1 MKHTYIL
8 VILIILTSCVS
19 KRKTVS
25 EVVQTKTEEIT
36 SETTREERKT
46 ISEWIK
52 ELSGS
57 IVISEVEYYPP
68 SDTVQPSPQRY
79 GAVKAE
85 RKVVVQLDTTEQS
98 VAEVTEVSTSSK
110 VATRDEEVSKVV
122 QSKTEIKTG
131 RGYSTILLI
140 TGILVALLLF
150 IYFRRMG
157 FFRRMWPSLF
167 RHKNR

>member
-57 IVISEVEYYPP
+57 IIIDEIEYYPP
-68 SDTVQPSPQRY
+68 TDTVQPSPQRY

-85 RKVVVQLDTTEQS
+85 RKTVVQLDTTEQS
-98 VAEVTEVSTSSK
+98 TTEMTEVSTSSK
-110 VATRDEEVSKVV
+110 VATRDEEVSKVYKV
-122 QSKTEIKTG
+122 KEETRPTRHYAFYLVIIGALIGVALWLSLRPLYKLA
-131 RGYSTILLI
+131 RTILRL
-140 TGILVALLLF
+140 
-150 IYFRRMG
+150 
-157 FFRRMWPSLF
+157 P
-167 RHKNR
+167 

>member
-1 MKHTYIL
+1 MRYYVL
-8 VILIILTSCVS
+8 LIALFLSACVS
-19 KRKTVS
+19 KRKAVT
-25 EVVQTKTEEIT
+25 EVVQTKTEERVT
-36 SETTREERKT
+36 ETKEETKRT
-46 ISEWIK
+46 ISEWVRQ
-52 ELSGS
+52 LAGS

-68 SDTVQPSPQRY
+68 ADTVQPSPQRY

-85 RKVVVQLDTTEQS
+85 RKVVVQLDATEQS
-98 VAEVTEVSTSSK
+98 TAEVTEVSTSSK

-131 RGYSTILLI
+131 RGYPTILLI

-157 FFRRMWPSLF
+157 FLRWVWPGLF

>member
-1 MKHTYIL
+1 MRKIL
-8 VILIILTSCVS
+8 LLLSILLLSACVS

-25 EVVQTKTEEIT
+25 EVMQIKTEEIT

-68 SDTVQPSPQRY
+68 TDTVQPSPQRY

-98 VAEVTEVSTSSK
+98 TTEMTEVSTSSK
-110 VATRDEEVSKVV
+110 VATRDEETHRKTKITEKIKDHKSGVLRYIIIIFVISALFVV
-122 QSKTEIKTG
+122 FL
-131 RGYSTILLI
+131 RPP
-140 TGILVALLLF
+140 
-150 IYFRRMG
+150 G
-157 FFRRMWPSLF
+157 FP
-167 RHKNR
+167 K

>member
-1 MKHTYIL
+1 MRKIL
-8 VILIILTSCVS
+8 LLLSILLLSACVS

-25 EVVQTKTEEIT
+25 EVMQIKTEEIT

-68 SDTVQPSPQRY
+68 TDTVQPSPQRY

-98 VAEVTEVSTSSK
+98 TTEMTEVSTSSK
-110 VATRDEEVSKVV
+110 VATRDEEMHRKTKISEKIKDHKSGVLRYIIIIFVISALFVV
-122 QSKTEIKTG
+122 FL
-131 RGYSTILLI
+131 RPP
-140 TGILVALLLF
+140 
-150 IYFRRMG
+150 G
-157 FFRRMWPSLF
+157 FP
-167 RHKNR
+167 K

>member
-1 MKHTYIL
+1 MKPIYT
-8 VILIILTSCVS
+8 LIALLLLTSCVS

-68 SDTVQPSPQRY
+68 TDTIQSPQHK

-98 VAEVTEVSTSSK
+98 TAEVTEVTTSSK
-110 VATRDEEVSKVV
+110 VATRDEEMSKVV

-140 TGILVALLLF
+140 TGILVTLLLL
-150 IYFRRMG
+150 ICSRRMG
-157 FFRRMWPSLF
+157 FLRWMWPGLF